1 MAGSR
6 PIRVDVDAAPQED
19 ELEQALE
26 DLEDVDP
33 DTVRRRKLPRD
44 LHFPTLLILLCC
56 FSNSC
61 SFVTE
66 FSTFSIYFKEV
77 HGLNNTTWASLAQTA
92 GDLLAALWMQ
102 LTPRFFPVQDE
113 TVVDEYG
120 PLRRTWCYLM
130 SKPYNLSC
138 LLVMWA
144 ACNFLILSASLPVA
158 MCAQIMMGTVY
169 VYCSKV
175 VGDLNIFYSLG
186 DSGVF
191 ITLQIYARSADA
203 VGATV
208 SGIVSSY
215 LYGSVAP
222 ESPFLFTA
230 VLSLVILIVFSC
242 GFCSRL
248 GFGDNIERAEQRRS
262 RHLGLRRVASWKTR
276 VSERRQQEDSDGTTP
291 QSRRS
296 VAKDQQRPSQQHPME
311 VVSETN
317 HSDAE
322 GGDES

>member
-1 MAGSR
+1 MAGLR
-6 PIRVDVDAAPQED
+6 PVHVDVNAAPQGD
-19 ELEQALE
+19 EIGEALD
-26 DLEDVDP
+26 DLEDVAL
-33 DTVRRRKLPRD
+33 DTIRRRKLPRD
-44 LHFPTLLILLCC
+44 LHLPTLLILLCC

-102 LTPRFFPVQDE
+102 LTPLLFPVQDE
-113 TVVDEYG
+113 DVVDEYG
-120 PLRRTWCYLM
+120 PLRKTWCQLM
-130 SKPYNLSC
+130 SKPYNLSS

-158 MCAQIMMGTVY
+158 MGAQIMMGTVY

-191 ITLQIYARSADA
+191 ITLQVYARSADA

-242 GFCSRL
+242 GFCSRI
-248 GFGDNIERAEQRRS
+248 GFGENIERAEQRRS
-262 RHLGLRRVASWKTR
+262 RHLGLRRVASWKS
-276 VSERRQQEDSDGTTP
+276 VKHEDSDAT
-291 QSRRS
+291 S
-296 VAKDQQRPSQQHPME
+296 RPSRQTTAKHLQQPSQHHPME
-311 VVSETN
+311 VVTEQTSD
-317 HSDAE
+317 HSDA
-322 GGDES
+322 GDES